1 MARVRFEGSFPRV
14 GKSRPGERRAPLS
27 VVIVVTGAELSSG
40 RKRGL
45 AARGGFAR
53 NSRVAQSSDVRE
65 VLQYIPQF
73 RGKVF
78 LVLIEAGILPE
89 PAVAETLLDL
99 AVLEDLG
106 VKLVLGVLGG
116 DLKDLYDWTLECE
129 IMAARVSKP
138 IGDPSAVRETLDI
151 LARGQSAV
159 VDASSTGPLDA
170 AVVDFAMELGVAKVI
185 ALLEEAILIDGA
197 PAHAIRAADA
207 ESLACSC
214 GGAGAELLLAAAE
227 ACRRGVP
234 RVHVLNGRRQGVLVD
249 ELFSNEGVGTMVH
262 ADSYRMIRPL
272 REEDIPELLGMIGR
286 SVRRTKLVERTYED
300 IQSRIGDFH
309 VMTIDG
315 NVVGCVALHEYPE
328 EGTAE
333 VACLYVKQAHEGR
346 GYGAE
351 LVGHAEETA
360 TRRGIPRVFA
370 LSNRAADFFTGRLGY
385 DPATV
390 DALPAK
396 RRAQYEASG
405 RDSLVFS
412 KPLNDPPT

>member
-1 MARVRFEGSFPRV
+1 M
-14 GKSRPGERRAPLS
+14 
-27 VVIVVTGAELSSG
+27 
-40 RKRGL
+40 RKPVL
-45 AARGGFAR
+45 AARAWFDRTSG
-53 NSRVAQSSDVRE
+53 VAQSSDVRE

-116 DLKDLYDWTLECE
+116 DLKDLFDWTLECE
-129 IMAARVSKP
+129 IMAARVSRP
-138 IGDPSAVRETLDI
+138 ITDPAAVRETLDI
-151 LARGQSAV
+151 LGRGQSAV
-159 VDASSTGPLDA
+159 IDASPTGPLDPP
-170 AVVDFAMELGVAKVI
+170 VVDFAKGIGVSKVI
-185 ALLEEAILIDGA
+185 ALLEEALLIHGA

-207 ESLACSC
+207 ESLAASC
-214 GGAGAELLLAAAE
+214 TGAGADLLMAAAR
-227 ACRRGVP
+227 ACRMGIP
-234 RVHVLNGRRQGVLVD
+234 RVHVLNGRRQGVLVN

-286 SVRRTKLVERTYED
+286 SVRRTKLVERSYED
-300 IQSRIGDFH
+300 IQSRLADFH
-309 VMTIDG
+309 VMTIDD
-315 NVVGCVALHEYPE
+315 NVVGCVALHEYPAE
-328 EGTAE
+328 QTAE

-346 GYGAE
+346 GYGME
-351 LVGHAEETA
+351 LVRHAEAVA
-360 TRRGIPRVFA
+360 TGRGIPRVFA
-370 LSNRAADFFTGRLGY
+370 LSNRAADFFTGKMGY
-385 DPATV
+385 QPATV
-390 DALPAK
+390 EALPAP

-412 KPLNDPPT
+412 KTLEPS

>member
-1 MARVRFEGSFPRV
+1 MAQP
-14 GKSRPGERRAPLS
+14 
-27 VVIVVTGAELSSG
+27 
-40 RKRGL
+40 
-45 AARGGFAR
+45 
-53 NSRVAQSSDVRE
+53 SDVRE

-78 LVLIEAGILPE
+78 FVLIEAGLLPE

-129 IMAARVSKP
+129 IKAARVSRP
-138 IGDPSAVRETLDI
+138 ITDPKAIRETLDI

-159 VDASSTGPLDA
+159 VDASATGPLDPP
-170 AVVDFAMELGVAKVI
+170 VVDFARAIGVAKI
-185 ALLEEAILIDGA
+185 ITLLEEAILIDGA

-207 ESLACSC
+207 ESLAARTDAP
-214 GGAGAELLLAAAE
+214 GARLLRAAAH
-227 ACRRGVP
+227 ACHHGVP

-300 IQSRIGDFH
+300 IQSRLGDFH
-309 VMTIDG
+309 VMTIDD
-315 NVVGCVALHEYPE
+315 NVVGCVALHEYAAE
-328 EGTAE
+328 ACAE
-333 VACLYVKQAHEGR
+333 VACLYVKKAHEGR
-346 GYGAE
+346 GYGMD
-351 LVGHAEETA
+351 LVRHAEA
-360 TRRGIPRVFA
+360 IASQHDIPRVFA
-370 LSNRAADFFTGRLGY
+370 LSNRAADFFALHLGY
-385 DPATV
+385 SPATV
-390 DALPAK
+390 DALPS
-396 RRAQYEASG
+396 RRREQFEASG
-405 RDSLVFS
+405 RDSLVFEHN
-412 KPLNDPPT
+412 LL

>member
-1 MARVRFEGSFPRV
+1 MAQP
-14 GKSRPGERRAPLS
+14 
-27 VVIVVTGAELSSG
+27 
-40 RKRGL
+40 
-45 AARGGFAR
+45 
-53 NSRVAQSSDVRE
+53 SDVRE

-78 LVLIEAGILPE
+78 FVLIEAGLLPE

-129 IMAARVSKP
+129 IMAARVSRP
-138 IGDPSAVRETLDI
+138 ITDPDAIRETLDI

-159 VDASSTGPLDA
+159 VDASATGPLDPP
-170 AVVDFAMELGVAKVI
+170 VVEFARGIGVAKI
-185 ALLEEAILIDGA
+185 ITLLEEAILIDGV

-207 ESLACSC
+207 ASLASRTDA
-214 GGAGAELLLAAAE
+214 AGAALLCAAAN
-227 ACRRGVP
+227 ACLCGVP

-309 VMTIDG
+309 VMTIDD
-315 NVVGCVALHEYPE
+315 NVVGCVALHVYPAE
-328 EGTAE
+328 ASAE
-333 VACLYVKQAHEGR
+333 VACLYVKNAHERR
-346 GYGAE
+346 GYGMD
-351 LVGHAEETA
+351 LVHHAESIA
-360 TRRGIPRVFA
+360 RRQGMMRVFA
-370 LSNRAADFFTGRLGY
+370 LTNRAADFFAEHLGY
-385 DPATV
+385 EPATV
-390 DALPAK
+390 DALPRS
-396 RRAQYEASG
+396 RRDQYEASG
-405 RDSLVFS
+405 RDSLVYARELF
-412 KPLNDPPT
+412 

>member
-1 MARVRFEGSFPRV
+1 MAQP
-14 GKSRPGERRAPLS
+14 
-27 VVIVVTGAELSSG
+27 
-40 RKRGL
+40 
-45 AARGGFAR
+45 
-53 NSRVAQSSDVRE
+53 SDVRE

-78 LVLIEAGILPE
+78 LVLIEAGLLPE

-116 DLKDLYDWTLECE
+116 DLKDLFDWTLECE
-129 IMAARVSKP
+129 IMAARVSRP
-138 IGDPSAVRETLDI
+138 ISDPHAARETLDI

-159 VDASSTGPLDA
+159 VDASATGPLDEP
-170 AVVDFAMELGVAKVI
+170 VVDFARAIGVAKII
-185 ALLEEAILIDGA
+185 ALLQNEVLIDGA

-207 ESLACSC
+207 ASLETRTNAAGLPLLRAAATACS
-214 GGAGAELLLAAAE
+214 
-227 ACRRGVP
+227 RGVP

-249 ELFSNEGVGTMVH
+249 ELFSNEGVGTMIH

-309 VMTIDG
+309 VMTIDD
-315 NVVGCVALHEYPE
+315 NVVGCVALHPYPAE
-328 EGTAE
+328 ACGE

-346 GYGAE
+346 GYGAL
-351 LVGHAEETA
+351 LVRHAEKIA
-360 TRRGIPRVFA
+360 VSLGIPRVFA
-370 LSNRAADFFTGRLGY
+370 LTNRAAGFFAGLGY
-385 DPATV
+385 HEAGV
-390 DALPAK
+390 EALPQR
-396 RRAQYEASG
+396 RRAQFEASG

-412 KPLNDPPT
+412 RML